1 MSGSSRLWTERDKGA
16 STEGTRGM
24 TEGTV
29 GGLIKGGMDEWKGE
43 IGDRRSPFV
52 RHAPPAFLCLC
63 HSFPKFL
70 RANPSA
76 RLRVSVPNTYS
87 VIIIHFAFSS
97 FPRLF
102 LSASS
107 LHPRAVRETGE
118 RKRGSGGVCSPFV
131 LTHMVTA
138 FIFYTYFKLLNPLC
152 QSSNILSRTVHVKL

>member
-1 MSGSSRLWTERDKGA
+1 MTGGVLLSGSSRLWTERDKGA

-70 RANPSA
+70 RANPAA

-87 VIIIHFAFSS
+87 VIIIHSAFSS

-102 LSASS
+102 LLAPSQGGQGNSGEEKRVRWC
-107 LHPRAVRETGE
+107 LLAVRADPHG
-118 RKRGSGGVCSPFV
+118 
-131 LTHMVTA
+131 H
-138 FIFYTYFKLLNPLC
+138 
-152 QSSNILSRTVHVKL
+152 